1 MKKIIL
7 IFSVLVLCACA
18 KQEQINYLVFSGTI
32 INSNSDSII
41 VSRKDFRKVIAINEK
56 GSFYDTLFIDNGYY
70 SFRIGRESS
79 ALFLQNG
86 KSLNLNINIE
96 EFDESIKYSGIGAA
110 ENNVLASTYLIEEV
124 MMGGPTEFYSQDEN
138 QFISSCKAIKDS
150 IVQLINN
157 QKIDANFKADQLNN
171 AKYNYAR
178 QLLIYPTYHRHYADL
193 PDFKVSADFKS
204 NQVEFSIND
213 ENAFKNSSAYVDLI
227 NTVFEQKINE
237 APDSISYSQAIFN
250 ATEEWPKGLIRD
262 ELLNDMAAYIISPN
276 EELETTYQFLI
287 NAVSDTSYHAKY
299 TALYQKMV
307 LLQKG
312 NPSPSFV
319 DYENHAG
326 GTSSLKDLLG
336 KYVYIDVWA
345 TWCGPCI
352 REIPALKEIEAVF
365 HNKNI
370 HFVSISVDREND
382 HETWI
387 KMVKDKELSG
397 IQLFADQAWESDFIR
412 AYEINSIPR
421 FILIDPSG
429 KIIDADA
436 ARPSSP
442 KLLELLN
449 ELKI

>member
-1 MKKIIL
+1 
-7 IFSVLVLCACA
+7 
-18 KQEQINYLVFSGTI
+18 
-32 INSNSDSII
+32 
-41 VSRKDFRKVIAINEK
+41 
-56 GSFYDTLFIDNGYY
+56 
-70 SFRIGRESS
+70 
-79 ALFLQNG
+79 
-86 KSLNLNINIE
+86 
-96 EFDESIKYSGIGAA
+96 
-110 ENNVLASTYLIEEV
+110 
-124 MMGGPTEFYSQDEN
+124 
-138 QFISSCKAIKDS
+138 
-150 IVQLINN
+150 
-157 QKIDANFKADQLNN
+157 
-171 AKYNYAR
+171 
-178 QLLIYPTYHRHYADL
+178 
-193 PDFKVSADFKS
+193 
-204 NQVEFSIND
+204 
-213 ENAFKNSSAYVDLI
+213 
-227 NTVFEQKINE
+227 VFEQKINE

-250 ATEEWPKGLIRD
+250 ATEEWPNGLIRD

-276 EELETTYQFLI
+276 EELETMYQFLI

-299 TALYQKMV
+299 TVLYQKMV

-352 REIPALKEIEAVF
+352 REIPALKEIEAAF

-387 KMVKDKELSG
+387 KMVKDKELNG